1 MTSRWPGKWSM
12 WQTSPGATQYTLKD
26 ITKEKVRSHD
36 ENKVLDDVKHLT
48 SRGTWRDRIQY
59 NIEGGIRNWKP
70 YMRPIP
76 GDMKRS
82 SRDGFTKRLPFPCSP
97 ASLQILLCRGSQ
109 QTAEKGKGTQKEG
122 KQGNTESD
130 LEGYS
135 GYEQQEEKGQDLQRM
150 SHLTLSEDEDNQNIA
165 VNCKLGR
172 KYKS

>member
-1 MTSRWPGKWSM
+1 
-12 WQTSPGATQYTLKD
+12 
-26 ITKEKVRSHD
+26 
-36 ENKVLDDVKHLT
+36 
-48 SRGTWRDRIQY
+48 
-59 NIEGGIRNWKP
+59 
-70 YMRPIP
+70 MRPIP

-97 ASLQILLCRGSQ
+97 ASLQILLCQGSQ
-109 QTAEKGKGTQKEG
+109 QTVEKGKGTQKEG

-150 SHLTLSEDEDNQNIA
+150 SHLTLSDDEDNQNIA
-165 VNCKLGR
+165 VNCKLER